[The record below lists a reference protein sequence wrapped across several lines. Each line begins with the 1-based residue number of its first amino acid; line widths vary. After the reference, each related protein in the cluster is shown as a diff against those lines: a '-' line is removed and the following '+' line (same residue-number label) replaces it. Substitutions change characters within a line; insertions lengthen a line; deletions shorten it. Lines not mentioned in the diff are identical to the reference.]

1 MAAPPPPAPPLAPAL
16 LAALAVQVA
25 PLALIPGI
33 QAQVALIPG
42 MQAQVALIPGIQA
55 QVALIPGIQAQVALI
70 PGMQGHINA
79 MQGQMNAMQGQ
90 MNALQGQMAAVLAQ
104 LLVINPPGLCAVV
117 SANLRAIEAARARN
131 HHDHRG
137 VPLAPVPRMDGTP
150 PPSWPPGG
158 FSRDDLIVG
167 LVAPIDALLL
177 DYALPAHAAGGTVP
191 ERRAALARALG
202 THGL

>member
-42 MQAQVALIPGIQA
+42 MQAQINAMQA

-70 PGMQGHINA
+70 PGMQA
-79 MQGQMNAMQGQ
+79 QMNAMQGQ